1 MKRILLS
8 SLFAAALMYTA
19 PVLADL
25 EVPGEANPVLSEN
38 SIVLNDAKFNV
49 IKRIDKGTVTLKVLG
64 ADGKEMWASLPLGE
78 QEKLF
83 IIDGAASPLTVKDLT
98 GDGVPEVIT
107 AAMTGPETSALYVF
121 KYDAEGK
128 KFVGMNFKYEK
139 EQLSRDFMV
148 SDMYQKNGEDIVFLP
163 ENQIRAL
170 GKIYDE
176 EKGPTAG
183 FYFFKLTGDGF
194 VCSEITPVPT
204 DAPADAQSGAAASAT
219 TGTPAPAATDTPAGT
234 AAPATTETPAP
245 ATTGTPATATGN

>member
-8 SLFAAALMYTA
+8 SIFAAALMYTA
-19 PVLADL
+19 PVFADL

-38 SIVLNDAKFNV
+38 SIVLNKAKFSV
-49 IKRIDKGTVTLKVLG
+49 IKRIDQGTVTLKVLG

-98 GDGVPEVIT
+98 GDGVPEIIT

-121 KYDAEGK
+121 KYDAAGK

-148 SDMYQKNGEDIVFLP
+148 SDMYQKNGEDIVFMP
-163 ENQIRAL
+163 ENQVRAL
-170 GKIYDE
+170 GKIFNEDA
-176 EKGPTAG
+176 GPTAG
-183 FYFFKLTGDGF
+183 FYFFKLAGDEF
-194 VCSEITPVPT
+194 VCTEITPVPT
-204 DAPADAQSGAAASAT
+204 DTPADAQSEAAGATAS
-219 TGTPAPAATDTPAGT
+219 
-234 AAPATTETPAP
+234 ATTETPAP
-245 ATTGTPATATGN
+245 AAIESPATGN

>member
-8 SLFAAALMYTA
+8 SLFAAALIYTA
-19 PVLADL
+19 PVFADL

-38 SIVLNDAKFNV
+38 SIVLNEAKFNV
-49 IKRIDKGTVTLKVLG
+49 VKRIDKGTVTLKVLG
-64 ADGKEMWASLPLGE
+64 VDGKEMWASLPLGE

-98 GDGVPEVIT
+98 GDGVPEIIT

-121 KYDAEGK
+121 KYDGEGK

-139 EQLSRDFMV
+139 EQMSRDFMV
-148 SDMYQKNGEDIVFLP
+148 SDMYQKNGEDIVFMP

-170 GKIYDE
+170 GKIFNEDA
-176 EKGPTAG
+176 GPTAG
-183 FYFFKLTGDGF
+183 FYFFKLTGDEF

-204 DAPADAQSGAAASAT
+204 DAPADAQSGAAGDTDSAT
-219 TGTPAPAATDTPAGT
+219 TENPAPAPAATEPPA
-234 AAPATTETPAP
+234 AAA
-245 ATTGTPATATGN
+245 GN